1 MDANKLWISVKN
13 KLKGEF
19 TSVHYDIYI
28 EPCIPIAINNN
39 IFYIK
44 GQDKRTK
51 EFYEKE
57 ESKKIIL
64 DIFGELAANISDI
77 IVIID
82 EKDELEIINNIN
94 GKNSSQKQS
103 YNSNID
109 NYDPI
114 KFVNSVEKANLN
126 PKYTFETFV
135 AGPSNNIAMAACQRV
150 ANYDNIS
157 NDNPLFLYGGVGL
170 GKTHLMHAIGHRILE
185 RDPSKKVLYVSSE
198 TYTNEF
204 ITSLGQKNTGNF
216 RAKYRNVDILMVDDI
231 QFFAKTDSVQEELFH
246 TFNDLHN
253 AGKKIILS
261 SDRVPQD
268 IPKLE
273 ERLKSRFVWGI
284 TIDIQPPDYSTR
296 MAVLQMKSESENIQ
310 IPKEVFE
317 YIADNVKSNIRELE
331 GALNKVI
338 LYADLSGKKEIDLQL
353 AKEALKDSLVSYT
366 TNEVNVLRIKET
378 VADAFNVSVE
388 DIDSKKRDKKYA
400 FPRQI
405 AMYIAREIMDISL
418 PAIGE
423 EFGNRDH
430 STVIHAIKK
439 INDEIE
445 KSETTKIK
453 IEKIKSDLIG

>member
-1 MDANKLWISVKN
+1 
-13 KLKGEF
+13 
-19 TSVHYDIYI
+19 
-28 EPCIPIAINNN
+28 
-39 IFYIK
+39 
-44 GQDKRTK
+44 
-51 EFYEKE
+51 
-57 ESKKIIL
+57 
-64 DIFGELAANISDI
+64 
-77 IVIID
+77 
-82 EKDELEIINNIN
+82 
-94 GKNSSQKQS
+94 
-103 YNSNID
+103 
-109 NYDPI
+109 
-114 KFVNSVEKANLN
+114 
-126 PKYTFETFV
+126 
-135 AGPSNNIAMAACQRV
+135 
-150 ANYDNIS
+150 
-157 NDNPLFLYGGVGL
+157 
-170 GKTHLMHAIGHRILE
+170 
-185 RDPSKKVLYVSSE
+185 
-198 TYTNEF
+198 
-204 ITSLGQKNTGNF
+204 
-216 RAKYRNVDILMVDDI
+216 
-231 QFFAKTDSVQEELFH
+231 
-246 TFNDLHN
+246 
-253 AGKKIILS
+253 
-261 SDRVPQD
+261 
-268 IPKLE
+268 
-273 ERLKSRFVWGI
+273 
-284 TIDIQPPDYSTR
+284 
-296 MAVLQMKSESENIQ
+296 MKSESENIQ

-418 PAIGE
+418 PSIGE